1 MSLNSTPQSTLQNS
15 QGPAL
20 REDIVAS
27 LQHWPAETAAQLGQ
41 LIHANAHQGAYAVFD
56 ADNTTYQHDLLG
68 ALLAFMEMKGV
79 LTRDT
84 MNPALELIPFID
96 RGAHR
101 ESLNSYYHRL
111 GDIDD
116 QVGYPWASQIFSGF
130 TLRELKIHLDELLA
144 HDQPIP
150 AELVVGD
157 QIQRMEIEP
166 PQVLRGQQE
175 LYNTLMQHGIEVFVV
190 TAASEE
196 VVRMVLADPRYGY
209 HVKPENVIGVTL
221 LLKDRATGQI
231 TTARKQ
237 IAEKCYTPQG
247 LLDHELTASLWAP
260 LPWYE
265 GKQAAIYTYIHPW
278 KKPILVAGD
287 TPLSDGPML
296 FRGPDVSQGALRLF
310 VSRKSS
316 YLDTLLRMQDDHAE
330 HQNTHGLE
338 VNARHNWLV
347 VNPEQIK

>member
-1 MSLNSTPQSTLQNS
+1 MSLHSTPPHGSAS
-15 QGPAL
+15 PEAYA
-20 REDIVAS
+20 DIVAA
-27 LQHWPAETAAQLGQ
+27 LPHWPAETATRLGQ
-41 LIHANAHQGAYAVFD
+41 LIHAHAHQGAYAVFD

-84 MNPALELIPFID
+84 MNPALALIPFKD
-96 RGAHR
+96 SASHR

-130 TLRELKIHLDELLA
+130 TLRELKGHLDELLA
-144 HDQPIP
+144 HGQPIP
-150 AELVVGD
+150 AEHWVDD
-157 QIQRMEIEP
+157 QVQPMLIEP

-175 LYNTLMQHGIEVFVV
+175 LYTTLMRYGIEVFVV
-190 TAASEE
+190 SAASEE
-196 VVRMVLADPRYGY
+196 MVRMVLADPRYGY
-209 HVKPENVIGVTL
+209 HVKPENVIGVSL
-221 LLKDRATGQI
+221 LLKDRESGLI

-237 IAEKCYTPQG
+237 IADQCYTPHG

-265 GKQAAIYTYIHPW
+265 GKQAAIHTYIHPW

-287 TPLSDGPML
+287 TPQSDGPML

-310 VSRKSS
+310 VSRHSR
-316 YLDTLLRMQDDHAE
+316 YLDKIQQMQEDHAQ
-330 HQNTHGLE
+330 HQNTHGLA
-338 VNARHNWLV
+338 VTARHNWLV
-347 VNPEQIK
+347 VSPEQIK